1 MSGGLQSGK
10 RQRWHVSRV
19 PFQST
24 DKRSCALLRAQERAR
39 ARVSVLFCQRAGL
52 LGVGVGPPTAGIS
65 VKAVA
70 AAVAVTGKR
79 PTMIIFPSR
88 HCVTLTFQLSL
99 SISRSLLLLSVHFI
113 VRFGWGNLYLFH
125 FFLGVKISL
134 RGNSTISWPPFLD
147 ALSLAILLNV
157 YFGNLKSDFLLR
169 RNCFLT
175 SFARSKSFTSFF

>member
-1 MSGGLQSGK
+1 MEERLETCSREVSQAGVSPIGAIKQFFHHKKTSLRFQMDLFSCPAVSSPGNGSGGTF
-10 RQRWHVSRV
+10 HVFHSSRPTNV
-19 PFQST
+19 VARFYVHKS
-24 DKRSCALLRAQERAR
+24 AR

-113 VRFGWGNLYLFH
+113 VRFG
-125 FFLGVKISL
+125 
-134 RGNSTISWPPFLD
+134 
-147 ALSLAILLNV
+147 
-157 YFGNLKSDFLLR
+157 
-169 RNCFLT
+169 
-175 SFARSKSFTSFF
+175 